1 MRRRAMHMPDVH
13 RVIITVDKPSLDG
26 TDPGA
31 VSEGFYK
38 VECGIVIM
46 TDQDGAPIMKAGREW
61 HAPAE
66 PGHEHV
72 IAGRLAR
79 EIRRAFG
86 LDRRDT
92 FGRAIRYSPIGLA

>member
-1 MRRRAMHMPDVH
+1 MPDVH
-13 RVIITVDKPSLDG
+13 RVIITVEKPSLDG
-26 TDPGA
+26 LDPGT
-31 VSEGFYK
+31 VSEGYYK
-38 VECGIVIM
+38 IEHGIVIM
-46 TDQDGAPIMKAGREW
+46 TDETGEPIARAGKEW

-79 EIRRAFG
+79 EIRTAFG

-92 FGRAIRYSPIGLA
+92 FGRAIRYPPLGIA